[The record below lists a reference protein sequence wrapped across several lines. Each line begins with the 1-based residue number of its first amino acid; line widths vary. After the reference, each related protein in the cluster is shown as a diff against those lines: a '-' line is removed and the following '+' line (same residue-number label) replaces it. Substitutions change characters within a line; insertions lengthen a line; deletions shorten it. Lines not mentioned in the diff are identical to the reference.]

1 MASKNAK
8 THAAG
13 DGSDVPAESVELD
26 GAIVTA
32 AKSTMEAKSFE
43 RGYPDT
49 TNSLHMKQAGN
60 VGGRK

>member
-1 MASKNAK
+1 VAKLNAK

-32 AKSTMEAKSFE
+32 AVSTMEAKSLE
-43 RGYPDT
+43 MGYDLP
-49 TNSLHMKQAGN
+49 TNFLRMHQTPGKG
-60 VGGRK
+60 K